1 MTTTAQTGPKVL
13 IVGAGLGGV
22 TLAILLEKAGV
33 PYEVFER
40 AAAVKPL
47 GSALHIGPKLHPLF
61 EQIGVYDEFVALSKH
76 LIDVRGHNEKREF
89 IRSLDFTT
97 AEAMSGYK
105 EYIVARPALYS
116 LLLKQI
122 PQEKVHFSNRV
133 LSLVQG
139 DDGILIRTSDG
150 STHEGDIVVGADGAY
165 SAIRQSL
172 YERLHKD
179 RLLPR
184 SDQEQLPF
192 SCTCIVGQ
200 TQPLDPEEFP
210 QLKNPLCEFLSTIAT
225 DKPYSWMTFT
235 TAQNTICWMVIH
247 HLDRTTSK
255 AAENDPSRQSEN
267 AEWGPLAA
275 LAMCQQTRD
284 FPIPGGTG
292 SMVLGDLFDKT
303 PQDLISKVMLEEKVF
318 ETWYAGRTVLLGDAC
333 HKLNPSGGQGAISA
347 MHDAMALANLIYT
360 LPPAPTLDEITQV
373 FSEYREERYPI
384 VREAFVSSQVLS
396 WTMSKSLKGAIA
408 RLVARNMPYWLWKK
422 FLIKGAKE
430 RPQVGFLPERK
441 NIGTEAPDVQP
452 SFLRAQA
459 ARKKA
464 VAL

>member
-40 AAAVKPL
+40 ATAVKPL
-47 GSALHIGPKLHPLF
+47 GSALHIGAKLHPFF
-61 EQIGVYDEFVALSKH
+61 EQIGVYEEFVALSKH
-76 LIDVRGHNEKREF
+76 LLHVRGYNEKREF
-89 IRSLDFTT
+89 LDSLNFTE

-122 PQEKVHFSNRV
+122 PPEKIHFAKRV

-139 DDGILIRTSDG
+139 DEGILLRTSDG
-150 STHEGDIVVGADGAY
+150 TTHEGDIVVGADGAY
-165 SAIRQSL
+165 SAVRQSL
-172 YERLHKD
+172 YERLNKD

-184 SDQEQLPF
+184 ADQEQLPY

-200 TQPLDPEEFP
+200 TTPLDPEEFV
-210 QLKNPLCEFLSTIAT
+210 QLKNPTCDFLSTLG
-225 DKPYSWMTFT
+225 DRPYS
-235 TAQNTICWMVIH
+235 NTICWMVIH
-247 HLDRTTSK
+247 HLDKTTSK
-255 AAENDPSRQSEN
+255 AAENDRSRQSEN

-275 LAMCQQTRD
+275 QTMCQQTRD
-284 FPIPGGTG
+284 FPIPGGSGT
-292 SMVLGDLFDKT
+292 MVLGDLFDRT

-347 MHDAMALANLIYT
+347 MHDAIALANLIYT
-360 LPPAPTLDEITQV
+360 LPPTPSQDEITQV
-373 FSEYREERYPI
+373 FTEYRAERYPI
-384 VREAFVSSQVLS
+384 VREAFVSSQVFS
-396 WTMSKSLKGAIA
+396 WTIDKGLKGMIV
-408 RLVARNMPYWLWKK
+408 RLMARNMPYWVWKR
-422 FLIKGAKE
+422 FLVKAAKE
-430 RPQVGFLPERK
+430 RPQVGFLLERK
-441 NIGTEAPDVQP
+441 NMGTVAPDVQP
-452 SFLRAQA
+452 SFIRAQA

-464 VAL
+464 LAL